1 MADVES
7 NIKHYKSIEDPE
19 CPEQWDVSTAPNV
32 PGLTRPTRKSW
43 SHAEKVLMTVNAIE
57 TRRDKGVKTR

>member
-1 MADVES
+1 MPRTVGCER
-7 NIKHYKSIEDPE
+7 
-19 CPEQWDVSTAPNV
+19 CPNV

-57 TRRDKGVKTR
+57 MRRDKGVKTR